1 MATAFFFH
9 SLIIF
14 NRLCYTYWSTNT
26 FSTNTFTS
34 ATTRELIWGVSPAK
48 KRQLVDTDS
57 DRASTINNER
67 GIIYKILWVTTII
80 IFYYC
85 VRGTRTQAL
94 ISVGCSVHYWV
105 SSAIDKRGSY
115 FGGARS
121 KRFATLRNV
130 WKLTFFDKIGHAK
143 SVGFRFY
150 SATWRSES
158 RISSRSVS
166 RSLRFLWFIFIIF
179 IYFFEEERNI
189 ILAFPGFEPTPARV
203 TRQIRGDS
211 KLRD

>member
-1 MATAFFFH
+1 MNKLWPRHFFFH

-34 ATTRELIWGVSPAK
+34 ATTRKLVWGVSPAK
-48 KRQLVDTDS
+48 KRQLVDTDT
-57 DRASTINNER
+57 DRASTINHER

-85 VRGTRTQAL
+85 VRGTRTQPL

-105 SSAIDKRGSY
+105 SSAINKRGSY
-115 FGGARS
+115 FGGSWS
-121 KRFATLRNV
+121 KRFATRRNV

-150 SATWRSES
+150 SAIWRSES
-158 RISSRSVS
+158 RISSRYFEITSISSIYYLTFS
-166 RSLRFLWFIFIIF
+166 RKKELLFWLSRGLNRL
-179 IYFFEEERNI
+179 
-189 ILAFPGFEPTPARV
+189 TCV
-203 TRQIRGDS
+203 TRQIKEDS